1 MSARAIVVLLIVLA
15 LAAIGFG
22 AAIQQSRIGA
32 AKADADQVRQQL
44 RTVTGE
50 RDTALQERDAAR
62 GTVITVTE
70 YIDRVQ
76 TVYVAGKTITK
87 EIPVYVTAQADAA
100 CTIPAGFVRIHD
112 TAAATLPAQP
122 AAGDPDA
129 PAPGLT
135 LSAVAETVADNYT
148 TCHEIRQQVIGLQD
162 YVRTLPVASPQ

>member
-1 MSARAIVVLLIVLA
+1 MSARAILA
-15 LAAIGFG
+15 VIALALLAAIGFG

-32 AKADADQVRQQL
+32 AKEDAEKVRQQL
-44 RTVTGE
+44 RTMTGE
-50 RDTALQERDAAR
+50 RDTARLERDAAR

-70 YIDRVQ
+70 YVDRVQ

-112 TAAATLPAQP
+112 AAAANAAPQP
-122 AAGDPDA
+122 GAGDPDA
-129 PAPGLT
+129 PATGVT

-148 TCHEIRQQVIGLQD
+148 TCHAIREQVIGLQR
-162 YVRTLPVASPQ
+162 YINTLPEAQP

>member
-1 MSARAIVVLLIVLA
+1 MSARAIVLLLIVLT
-15 LAAIGFG
+15 LAAIGVG

-32 AKADADQVRQQL
+32 AQADAEQVRQQL

-50 RDTALQERDAAR
+50 RDTARQERDAAR

-70 YIDRVQ
+70 YVDRVQ

-87 EIPVYVTAQADAA
+87 EIPVYVTAKADAA

-112 TAAATLPAQP
+112 AAATNRAPEP

-129 PAPGLT
+129 PAAGVT

-148 TCHEIRQQVIGLQD
+148 TCHAIREQVIGLQ
-162 YVRTLPVASPQ
+162 RWINTQPEGRQ

>member
-1 MSARAIVVLLIVLA
+1 MSIRSIVLLLILLA

-22 AAIQQSRIGA
+22 AAFQQHRIGA
-32 AKADADQVRQQL
+32 AKAETEQVRQQL
-44 RTVTGE
+44 RTITGE
-50 RDTALQERDAAR
+50 RDAARQERDAAR

-70 YIDRVQ
+70 YVDRVQ

-112 TAAATLPAQP
+112 AAAANLAPEP
-122 AAGDPDA
+122 AAGNPDA
-129 PAPGLT
+129 PAAGIA

-148 TCHEIRQQVIGLQD
+148 TCHAIRAQVIGLQD
-162 YVRTLPVASPQ
+162 YVRSLPQASP

>member
-112 TAAATLPAQP
+112 AAAANVAPEP

-129 PAPGLT
+129 PAAGVT
-135 LSAVAETVADNYT
+135 LSAVAETVTDNYT
-148 TCHEIRQQVIGLQD
+148 TCHAIREQVIGLQH
-162 YVRTLPVASPQ
+162 YINTLPEARQ

>member
-1 MSARAIVVLLIVLA
+1 MSIRSIVLLLILLA
-15 LAAIGFG
+15 LAAIGLG
-22 AAIQQSRIGA
+22 AAFQQHRIGA
-32 AKADADQVRQQL
+32 AKAETEQVRQQL
-44 RTVTGE
+44 RAVTGE
-50 RDTALQERDAAR
+50 RDTARQERDAAR

-70 YIDRVQ
+70 YVDRVQ

-112 TAAATLPAQP
+112 AAAANVAPEP

-129 PAPGLT
+129 PAAGVT

-148 TCHEIRQQVIGLQD
+148 TCHAIREQVIGLQR
-162 YVRTLPVASPQ
+162 YIRTLPEAQP